1 MKEKDYLLTLFL
13 FAVSFLA
20 KEQAVTLP
28 LLLILIDWFCHR
40 NLKEKAL
47 CYRLYIKR
55 MNRKNKRSQKGNQI
69 NLFI

>member
-28 LLLILIDWFCHR
+28 LLLILIDWFCQ

-47 CYRLYIKR
+47 WVEKLPFFIL
-55 MNRKNKRSQKGNQI
+55 S
-69 NLFI
+69 LFLE